1 VFDGAHWTMDEGGK
15 RSIHYVAGGH
25 FFEIGEAF
33 DVNDD
38 DPAEAQR

>member
-1 VFDGAHWTMDEGGK
+1 MEAGGK

-33 DVNDD
+33 DASGDSG
-38 DPAEAQR
+38 E